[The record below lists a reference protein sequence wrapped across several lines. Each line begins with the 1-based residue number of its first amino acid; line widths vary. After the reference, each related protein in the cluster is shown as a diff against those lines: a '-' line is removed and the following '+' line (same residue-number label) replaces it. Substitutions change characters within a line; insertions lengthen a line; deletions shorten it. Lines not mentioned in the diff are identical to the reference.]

1 MAASVF
7 LFCVQIDRS
16 PIFNGHLVEEPLVSR
31 GADTEMAAIV
41 AFGRLT
47 QDVSGRV
54 PEDTLAWHR
63 IISAL
68 QHRVMQ
74 SRPAFGVREVEELE
88 RARLL

>member
-1 MAASVF
+1 MHAPVR
-7 LFCVQIDRS
+7 D
-16 PIFNGHLVEEPLVSR
+16 GHLVEESLVGR
-31 GADTEMAAIV
+31 RADTEMAAIM

-74 SRPAFGVREVEELE
+74 SRPTLGVREVEELE